1 MTRIVF
7 TRIAVGGLTAMAMAT
22 GSIAHAAN
30 DGTVQDTFTTEE
42 SFQPEKHHRQSV
54 FSVEFDVVQA
64 KERRFVTSLLSVK
77 DTTDRLFL
85 GQELS
90 CTSPSGKTVIGME
103 TGRNFWQSGLGSTV
117 ASFVLR
123 ANEKGRWKCEST
135 VNICVPGEC
144 GFAKGAG
151 TLTLYADSALSVM
164 KVSRPLELWSTS
176 ARFINK
182 DQAIKPGKSV
192 TLSKTYTVGQGTTPT
207 VIGEFSFSNCI
218 EPTYP
223 NACGNLASHD
233 INGSATASVA
243 MKVAQVPAKAGGEC
257 SVTSATVGQGQG
269 ARTITAAQHH
279 ATFSMMIPN
288 ITLNSSPDCTNKV
301 TVSATFRSI
310 KGNGI
315 VIEGGSSQK
324 PMSLVSIGEI
334 DTVYQWIPVTS

>member
-1 MTRIVF
+1 MSRIVI
-7 TRIAVGGLTAMAMAT
+7 TRIAVAGLTAIALAS

-30 DGTVQDTFTTEE
+30 DGTVQDTSPTVV
-42 SFQPEKHHRQSV
+42 SLQPETHHRQSV
-54 FSVEFDVVQA
+54 FSVEFDVARDQ
-64 KERRFVTSLLSVK
+64 ERRFITSLLTVK

-90 CTSPSGKTVIGME
+90 CTSPSGKSVVGME

-123 ANEKGRWKCEST
+123 ANEMGRWKCEST
-135 VNICVPGEC
+135 VNLCVPGEC
-144 GFAKGAG
+144 DSGQGAG
-151 TLTLYADSALSVM
+151 TLTLDAGGALSAM
-164 KVSRPLELWSTS
+164 KVSGPLELWSTS
-176 ARFINK
+176 SRFIKK

-192 TLSKTYTVGQGTTPT
+192 TLSKTFTVGQGTTPT

-223 NACGNLASHD
+223 TACGKLARHS
-233 INGSATASVA
+233 INRSATASVA
-243 MKVAQVPAKAGGEC
+243 MKVAQVPAKAGAQC
-257 SVTSATVGQGQG
+257 SVISATSGQGQG
-269 ARTITAAQHH
+269 TRTITAAQHH
-279 ATFSMMIPN
+279 ATFSMEIPN
-288 ITLNSSPDCTNKV
+288 ISLSSSPDCKNKV

-315 VIEGGSSQK
+315 VIEGGTSKK

-334 DTVYQWIPVTS
+334 DTSYQSIPVTP